1 MKHYLTRGQALEPI
15 PITLGTN
22 VVSFP
27 PVLLYYRFWL
37 GLHHTRVIYTANYKK
52 HVGGSLVS
60 ELNWGN
66 TTQISPISHG
76 YLRRP
81 LDACLSSIIFC
92 RLMSMWPTPWAQWE
106 SSTWGGTREIHS
118 LLFKTSSG
126 GGGWRPF
133 PHQGKEKSCTVYAN
147 TWEGGKECLRTSTFA
162 FQLQFS
168 IMGDQLYHVKQK
180 TDVSVTILPSPP
192 PPKSCCSVRPFWRD

>member
-1 MKHYLTRGQALEPI
+1 MSNTLENREAHSEMKHSLTRGQALEPI

-37 GLHHTRVIYTANYKK
+37 GLHHTGVIYTANYKK

-66 TTQISPISHG
+66 TTQISPTSHG
-76 YLRRP
+76 HLRNLAALR
-81 LDACLSSIIFC
+81 CLSLLNYFLQIDERVAHS
-92 RLMSMWPTPWAQWE
+92 MSSVREQHLR
-106 SSTWGGTREIHS
+106 GHQEIHS

-126 GGGWRPF
+126 GGG
-133 PHQGKEKSCTVYAN
+133 
-147 TWEGGKECLRTSTFA
+147 
-162 FQLQFS
+162 
-168 IMGDQLYHVKQK
+168 
-180 TDVSVTILPSPP
+180 
-192 PPKSCCSVRPFWRD
+192 